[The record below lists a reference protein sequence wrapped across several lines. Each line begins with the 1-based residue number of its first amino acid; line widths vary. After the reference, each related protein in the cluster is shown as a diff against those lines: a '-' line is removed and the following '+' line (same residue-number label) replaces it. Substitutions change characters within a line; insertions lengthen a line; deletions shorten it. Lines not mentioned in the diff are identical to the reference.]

1 MIYAIGSLV
10 MIAII
15 ALLVMQK
22 KSMKIQ
28 MENQKSIKE
37 CNEKIRTMQNRCDEL
52 SKNQKSTFQSL
63 SHEVD
68 VLHNYVFENMNA
80 QEERQNTLICDLETY
95 RKELE
100 EQKKKLD
107 FYTGIDEAAEALS
120 IDKSAEER
128 EELLLK
134 AQKQIS
140 KYDGEKEVEETDGIQ
155 EEDSELITEDLLDTE
170 QSFARKYIESNNS
183 NVFITGKAGTG
194 KSFLLDVFR
203 STTEKNI

>member
-1 MIYAIGSLV
+1 
-10 MIAII
+10 
-15 ALLVMQK
+15 
-22 KSMKIQ
+22 MKIQ

>member
-10 MIAII
+10 IIAII

-68 VLHNYVFENMNA
+68 VLHNYVLENMNA
-80 QEERQNTLICDLETY
+80 
-95 RKELE
+95 
-100 EQKKKLD
+100 
-107 FYTGIDEAAEALS
+107 
-120 IDKSAEER
+120 
-128 EELLLK
+128 
-134 AQKQIS
+134 
-140 KYDGEKEVEETDGIQ
+140 
-155 EEDSELITEDLLDTE
+155 
-170 QSFARKYIESNNS
+170 
-183 NVFITGKAGTG
+183 
-194 KSFLLDVFR
+194 
-203 STTEKNI
+203 

>member
-1 MIYAIGSLV
+1 MFYAIGSLV

-15 ALLVMQK
+15 ALFVMQK

-28 MENQKSIKE
+28 MENQKNIKE
-37 CNEKIRTMQNRCDEL
+37 CNEKIRTIQNRCDEL
-52 SKNQKSTFQSL
+52 SNSQNSTFQTL
-63 SHEVD
+63 SREVEELHSY
-68 VLHNYVFENMNA
+68 VLERMNA
-80 QEERQNTLICDLETY
+80 QEERQNTLISDFETF

-107 FYTGIDEAAEALS
+107 FYIRIDEAAEALS
-120 IDKSAEER
+120 IDESAEER

-140 KYDGEKEVEETDGIQ
+140 KYDGEKATDETDGIQ

-183 NVFITGKAGTG
+183 NVFIT
-194 KSFLLDVFR
+194 L
-203 STTEKNI
+203 